1 MLELTDDS
9 VSHLSY
15 ERGEEVI
22 VMKGYKF
29 AKAKLA
35 AAAALGCLAA
45 VLDPERDMEVLKQ
58 VTRCTLKSWIPDMQT
73 RSVCVS
79 I

>member
-1 MLELTDDS
+1 MLELTEDS

-15 ERGEEVI
+15 ERGEEVV

-35 AAAALGCLAA
+35 AAGSLGCLAA
-45 VLDPERDMEVLKQ
+45 VLDPERDVEVLRQ
-58 VTRCTLKSWIPDMQT
+58 ARV
-73 RSVCVS
+73 
-79 I
+79 